1 MEKILLVEDDETIA
15 NNLKYYLESE
25 NFIVETV
32 QTAKET
38 YKKLEEKEYEVIL
51 LDVTLKGKD
60 NGFEM
65 YKTIEKKS
73 NAGVIFLTALDEEE
87 NIVNGLEMGAEDY
100 VTKPF
105 HAKELLSRINKVI
118 NRKKKESKITIQK
131 VTLNKTTG
139 KVYKEEKEIEL
150 TGLEYKILKMLF
162 ENRGNIVT
170 REKILEDIWDSQE
183 SFVNDNTLTVY
194 IKRIRQ
200 KIEKDASKPDIIKTV
215 KGVGYRIK
223 K

>member
-150 TGLEYKILKMLF
+150 TGLEYKILKMLL